1 VKPVSKPDTKQTA
14 KPARVER
21 LGRIVVGVI
30 VMTASLACIG
40 VEAARNYAFG
50 AKEAAG
56 GLQAIIA
63 GCSFTVFAVLLAVL
77 PFLARQKG
85 WNAALRAL
93 YLFSMAATAYCGV
106 AYYVDDIRTK
116 ARAAQRA
123 TRVFDDARRD
133 RERAEAERDQA
144 QAEASGIAEKRSSA
158 VLRELHQQAEARRQ
172 AEASAKRGGCGDRC
186 RDAEKLAEQA
196 LAAMSQAEARERA
209 ETRAREAQQR
219 ADTARAVSERGPAE
233 VSGMAGLAEDIVG
246 INAFVYASWEGLAKP
261 VAEVLGMLGA
271 AALLDS
277 ALELVLIGFGLGA
290 ANNGGRAPHG
300 LTIELPTKPALRL
313 LALSAKSDAPKGGRK
328 PLSQEDRI
336 MQFVEERLRPG
347 AGEVT
352 PAEIRAAL
360 HSWWQVKCPAAPV
373 PTDRAVSAVLTKRA
387 GITKTRP
394 GGYVHYAAALVW

>member
-1 VKPVSKPDTKQTA
+1 
-14 KPARVER
+14 
-21 LGRIVVGVI
+21 
-30 VMTASLACIG
+30 
-40 VEAARNYAFG
+40 
-50 AKEAAG
+50 
-56 GLQAIIA
+56 
-63 GCSFTVFAVLLAVL
+63 VL

-85 WNAALRAL
+85 WNTALWAL
-93 YLFSMAATAYCGV
+93 YLFSMAATAYCGI
-106 AYYVDDIRTK
+106 AYYVDDIRAS
-116 ARAAQRA
+116 ARAAQQT

-133 RERAEAERDQA
+133 LERAEAERDQA
-144 QAEASGIAEKRSSA
+144 QTAADAIPEKRASL
-158 VLRELHQQAEARRQ
+158 VLKALYEQAEARRQ

-219 ADTARAVSERGPAE
+219 ADAARAASARGPAE
-233 VSGMAGLAEDIVG
+233 VSGMAGLAEDIAG

-300 LTIELPTKPALRL
+300 LTIELPAAKPALRL
-313 LALSAKSDAPKGGRK
+313 LALAAKPDAPKGGRK

-373 PTDRAVSAVLTKRA
+373 PTDRAVSAVLRNRA
-387 GITKTRP
+387 GITNKRS
-394 GGYVHYAAALVW
+394 GGYVRYAAALVQ